1 MKNMNKL
8 ITISILLIA
17 PSVKSQDLLTLEDV
31 IKTTIENNFDI
42 TIAKNNIQVAKNNNN
57 IGLVGGGQSTGG
69 TVSGGTTGML
79 PQVSIAAGS
88 PQNPLG
94 LGKTTST
101 LKYDPTSGIH
111 NVNGQTLNSVSYS
124 PSLVVTWYFFDGLKM
139 FA

>member
-79 PQVSIAAGS
+79 PQISVAAGS

-94 LGKTTST
+94 FGHTTST
-101 LKYDPTSGIH
+101 LRYSQPNLDVS
-111 NVNGQTLNSVSYS
+111 GQTL
-124 PSLVVTWYFFDGLKM
+124 
-139 FA
+139 